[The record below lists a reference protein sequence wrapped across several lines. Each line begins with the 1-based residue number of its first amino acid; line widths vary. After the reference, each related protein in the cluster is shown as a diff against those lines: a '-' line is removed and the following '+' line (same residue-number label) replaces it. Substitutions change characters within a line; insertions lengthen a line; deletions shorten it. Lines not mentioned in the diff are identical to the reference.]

1 MDWSW
6 LSRWPLL
13 LLGLIIIAVGV
24 GLADAADPSDARAL
38 LLGIGAVCVGAG
50 IVLISRDQ
58 GGDR

>member
-24 GLADAADPSDARAL
+24 GLADAGDPSDARSL

-58 GGDR
+58 GGGP